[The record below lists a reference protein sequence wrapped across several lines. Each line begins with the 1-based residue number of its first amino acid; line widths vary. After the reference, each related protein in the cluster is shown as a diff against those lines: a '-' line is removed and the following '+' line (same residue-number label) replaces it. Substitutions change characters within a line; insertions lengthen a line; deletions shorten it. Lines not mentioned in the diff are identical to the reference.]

1 MIDEFSRD
9 GLGWARFSNDNL
21 LRYRIGAILHPGVLQ
36 YGGWRDFALF
46 GYGGTVHAGT
56 VKINN
61 RMVFLMCNPSD
72 ANAAKPDP
80 TWSRCIKF
88 AQREDAWIVEAVNL
102 HAFKSPYP
110 EDLKNIAPEKRGIDA
125 LADAEIL
132 LACIGATRVVGAWG
146 NHGVLDDRHLQVAK
160 LLADAGVQ
168 LVHLGLTDSGQ
179 PKHPL
184 ARGKHRI
191 PDDQP
196 FAPLVTAPAPETP

>member
-9 GLGWARFSNDNL
+9 GLGWARFSDDNRM
-21 LRYRIGAILHPGVLQ
+21 RYRIGRILHPGVLQ
-36 YGGWRDFALF
+36 YGGWKDIASF
-46 GYGGTVHAGT
+46 GAGGTV
-56 VKINN
+56 VVP
-61 RMVFLMCNPSD
+61 RMVFAMVNPSD
-72 ANAAKPDP
+72 ANATKPDP

-110 EDLKNIAPEKRGIDA
+110 QDLKNIADRGVDA
-125 LADAEIL
+125 IADAEIL
-132 LACIGATRVVGAWG
+132 LACVGATRVVGAWG

-160 LLADAGVQ
+160 LLADAGVE

-196 FAPLVTAPAPETP
+196 FAPLDLLASAPELAQ